1 MQHCQIFSPYSL
13 DGGTED
19 EHDNRKDGHEE
30 ISRRHLPLN
39 QARSYFKPSQVDAN
53 NVDFSDRIGAKR
65 RSYRA
70 SSRRIR
76 RRHRGTGEVHEAAT
90 DEDSDSDKSDE
101 EEGLQ
106 RRIAR
111 LRREV
116 EEVRI
121 EAKKRDQEKRHGQ
134 IEDDDDDDDDN
145 DRNGLADL
153 CQVLEELRTSG
164 KAAPGAAESQLVSRL
179 GKPLP
184 TDVPR
189 TATVSHAMAGAS
201 ASPSDDSLSRAAS
214 SFDTR
219 LVLIEKALGITSSA
233 SMFGSGSGL
242 PQRPVIP
249 TLNHL
254 HGQISSLATAS
265 PASVD
270 ALSKRVRDLTEDE
283 RKLKRLQA
291 HREARSPSSS
301 SSSSSE
307 EDPDA
312 GRASSQKLG
321 ALLDA
326 LDEPSENNIENII
339 ARASTRKTRDL
350 MKKALSQD
358 QGLGKAKAPSS
369 SASQDPASQDPATTT
384 TKSAAP
390 EPSTLD
396 ASQTAASISSRNVAK
411 VKALYGILPTLQKL
425 SPVVPPLLERLHS
438 LRSMHAGASHASA
451 DLDKLESEQEEA
463 AKDIA
468 TWREGLEQVEQR
480 MLETENI
487 LKGNVQVVEGWVR
500 ALEKRV
506 DRMGESS

>member
-1 MQHCQIFSPYSL
+1 
-13 DGGTED
+13 
-19 EHDNRKDGHEE
+19 
-30 ISRRHLPLN
+30 
-39 QARSYFKPSQVDAN
+39 
-53 NVDFSDRIGAKR
+53 
-65 RSYRA
+65 
-70 SSRRIR
+70 
-76 RRHRGTGEVHEAAT
+76 
-90 DEDSDSDKSDE
+90 
-101 EEGLQ
+101 
-106 RRIAR
+106 
-111 LRREV
+111 
-116 EEVRI
+116 
-121 EAKKRDQEKRHGQ
+121 
-134 IEDDDDDDDDN
+134 
-145 DRNGLADL
+145 
-153 CQVLEELRTSG
+153 
-164 KAAPGAAESQLVSRL
+164 
-179 GKPLP
+179 
-184 TDVPR
+184 
-189 TATVSHAMAGAS
+189 
-201 ASPSDDSLSRAAS
+201 
-214 SFDTR
+214 
-219 LVLIEKALGITSSA
+219 
-233 SMFGSGSGL
+233 MFGSGSGL